1 MAHQYLNTKQAANYV
16 GEGTNPRTIVAW
28 MKDGKLKFVRNPSV
42 RGRYKTTTEWIDEA
56 LKAGADVA
64 SSEE

>member
-1 MAHQYLNTKQAANYV
+1 MAHEYLNTKQAASYV
-16 GEGTNPRTIVAW
+16 GVGTNPRTIVAW

-56 LKAGADVA
+56 LKAGVDATA
-64 SSEE
+64 PQE